1 MDGLARPATALLI
14 ACVAA
19 FGGAGCGS
27 GGDDGGKDS
36 AASADTQTI
45 SFQEPEDPG
54 PEPFTDPADVSGTE
68 EVDLPTSGP
77 YGGTGSDKVCDRDR
91 LIRYLKENPD
101 RMREWAR
108 VLGVKPNFKAVSK
121 YIAKLHP
128 VTLTRDTQVTN
139 HSFSGGRAV
148 PFQAILQA
156 GTAVLVD
163 DQGRPVARCR
173 CGNPLKEPIVQPTAT
188 CKGCPPNYKPP
199 PQCKLYTKRISYKRT
214 TYTEDY
220 YENEEYDEV
229 FVDASRSG
237 PYEDCYT
244 AYPDPPV
251 VKIVRVYRQ
260 PAPEPEQAPD
270 PPAQD
275 TGLNCDNPRSQ
286 EEYELCH
293 PPQEEPPAT
302 TETTPPPTEPPPTDG
317 RDPNYDCPDQPPA
330 HPGEDYLRNCG

>member
-1 MDGLARPATALLI
+1 MDGLARRVALVL
-14 ACVAA
+14 VTVMAA
-19 FGGAGCGS
+19 IGAAGCGS
-27 GGDDGGKDS
+27 GGDDDAGSES
-36 AASADTQTI
+36 AQAADTQTI

-54 PEPFTDPADVSGTE
+54 PEPFTEPADVEGTE

-108 VLGVKPNFKAVSK
+108 VLGVDPNFEAVSK

-139 HSFSGGRAV
+139 HSFANGRAV

-163 DQGRPVARCR
+163 DNGRPVARCR
-173 CGNPLKEPIVQPTAT
+173 CGNPLKEPVVQPTAT

-214 TYTEDY
+214 SYTEDY

-251 VKIVRVYRQ
+251 VKVVKVYRQ
-260 PAPEPEQAPD
+260 PAPEPEQQTAPET
-270 PPAQD
+270 PPTETTPQD
-275 TGLNCDNPRSQ
+275 TTPT
-286 EEYELCH
+286 ETTPTETT
-293 PPQEEPPAT
+293 P
-302 TETTPPPTEPPPTDG
+302 TETTPPPTETGP
-317 RDPNYDCPDQPPA
+317 DPNYDCPDQPPA

>member
-1 MDGLARPATALLI
+1 LLHE
-14 ACVAA
+14 
-19 FGGAGCGS
+19 
-27 GGDDGGKDS
+27 S
-36 AASADTQTI
+36 AQAADTQTI
-45 SFQEPEDPG
+45 SFQKPDDPG
-54 PEPFTDPADVSGTE
+54 PEPFTEPADVSGTE

-91 LIRYLKENPD
+91 LIRYLEENPD

-108 VLGVKPNFKAVSK
+108 VLGVEPSFKAVSK

-128 VTLTRDTQVTN
+128 VT
-139 HSFSGGRAV
+139 
-148 PFQAILQA
+148 
-156 GTAVLVD
+156 
-163 DQGRPVARCR
+163 
-173 CGNPLKEPIVQPTAT
+173 

-199 PQCKLYTKRISYKRT
+199 QQCKLYTKRISYKRT

-251 VKIVRVYRQ
+251 VKVVRVYRQ
-260 PAPEPEQAPD
+260 PVEPEPEQAPD

-286 EEYELCH
+286 EEYERCH

-302 TETTPPPTEPPPTDG
+302 ETTPPPTETTPPTDG